1 MGGACPFIIRL
12 NPRVHY
18 LRRATEGGVYSQ
30 ATDNLRTCLALECSL
45 RRSRLPNEGGVYSQ
59 ATVANPSLVSPKEQ
73 LLWRRSVRHVC
84 DIALADAFRNDRL
97 AGLQGAALGGFSVE
111 AGRVLRT
118 LFGTHVDACKQA
130 LTWLS
135 L

>member
-1 MGGACPFIIRL
+1 M
-12 NPRVHY
+12 
-18 LRRATEGGVYSQ
+18 
-30 ATDNLRTCLALECSL
+30 
-45 RRSRLPNEGGVYSQ
+45 
-59 ATVANPSLVSPKEQ
+59 
-73 LLWRRSVRHVC
+73 RHVC
-84 DIALADAFRNDRL
+84 DVALADAFRNDRL
-97 AGLQGAALGGFSVE
+97 AGVQGAALGGFSVE

>member
-1 MGGACPFIIRL
+1 M
-12 NPRVHY
+12 
-18 LRRATEGGVYSQ
+18 
-30 ATDNLRTCLALECSL
+30 
-45 RRSRLPNEGGVYSQ
+45 
-59 ATVANPSLVSPKEQ
+59 
-73 LLWRRSVRHVC
+73 RHVC